1 MSKSNKV
8 DEILQQGIHGPKETK
23 PDERRRFFSTSLRER
38 VVVALMSEP
47 GNGTEVYQDVA
58 NLMKE
63 NSAAHLFLNGN
74 LDYSYL
80 SKYITIAKKVKIEF
94 TIVTN
99 KDYDSDLGLV
109 LAHNEAIDKEEIFVT
124 KKFLPMKKRRTVDYY
139 LSFRTYLKNNSIKK
153 MGSPQ

>member
-23 PDERRRFFSTSLRER
+23 PDERRRFLTSLRER
-38 VVVALMSEP
+38 VVVALTSEQVMES
-47 GNGTEVYQDVA
+47 EVYQEVA
-58 NLMKE
+58 ILMKG
-63 NSAAHLFLNGN
+63 NSSAHLFLNGN

-80 SKYITIAKKVKIEF
+80 SKYISIAKNEKIEF

-109 LAHNEAIDKEEIFVT
+109 LAKNEAIDKQEIFVT
-124 KKFLPMKKRRTVDYY
+124 KKFLPIEEKEESGLLSVFQNIFKK
-139 LSFRTYLKNNSIKK
+139 
-153 MGSPQ
+153 